1 MADPIDS
8 NFSVVR
14 ITSTPTAPVAIVKPV
29 VTETGQTDEV
39 VLTRAQLRQEAV
51 VLKNEALVET
61 TEAVRSDK
69 QADCKAAE
77 AVLEKREA
85 ASAEFAAVKE
95 DKAAEQCAVEQ
106 ANALGEAAQQ
116 EAQAQ
121 DTRWAAEAKQAQADQ
136 ERQKAEL
143 LTTQAET
150 LLDSNDL
157 SQFNEGLFLLT
168 LADSGFESADSLRGE
183 AIHLASN
190 VQASLDLAKASRATA
205 SQKGE
210 QGKQHQ
216 DAAKKGHTQAAEDV
230 ELSGIAKEAA
240 AALQLDASERR
251 KVGERLMAESKQDLQ
266 LAELGQ
272 RVQNGFLLH

>member
-1 MADPIDS
+1 MADPIDT

-14 ITSTPTAPVAIVKPV
+14 VTSTPTAPVAIVKPV

-39 VLTRAQLRQEAV
+39 VLTPTQLRQEAV

-61 TEAVRSDK
+61 TEAVRNDK
-69 QADCKAAE
+69 AGDCKAAE
-77 AVLEKREA
+77 AITEKREA
-85 ASAEFAAVKE
+85 ASTEFAAVKE
-95 DKAAEQCAVEQ
+95 DKAAEQSAVEQ
-106 ANALGEAAQQ
+106 AQALGEAAQQ

-121 DTRWAAEAKQAQADQ
+121 DTRWAAEAKQAEADQ

-183 AIHLASN
+183 ALHLASN
-190 VQASLDLAKASRATA
+190 VQASLDLAKASRVTAT
-205 SQKGE
+205 QKGDE
-210 QGKQHQ
+210 VKQHQ
-216 DAAKKGHTQAAEDV
+216 DAAKKGHAEAAADI
-230 ELSGIAKEAA
+230 ELSGAAKEAA
-240 AALQLDASERR
+240 AALKMDASERR
-251 KVGERLMAESKQDLQ
+251 KVGERLMAESRVDSE
-266 LAELGQ
+266 LADLGQ